1 MANIY
6 ISYQR
11 SDQSFVTTLAQRLKS
26 EGHNLGYDI
35 DTLSAG
41 TDWRSA
47 LDQRLKSAEVFIV
60 VISENTT
67 QSQYVLTEVGAA
79 RAYASESG
87 RMLIVPLIIDHSPP
101 PLALQDIH
109 AIIQPDKNL
118 DEICQKIETAVSVF
132 IGRRAAIEIEASEV
146 AQKLQTNAADYIKI
160 AIDSL
165 AGLEVRDRRLG
176 YLWYS
181 LGFLS
186 LLIGIGFGL
195 LGLASASEQ
204 TALPSQNLVLAALKA
219 LLVIGLLGACAKY
232 AFTLGKSYASEALKC
247 SDRIHAIRFGEF
259 YLRAFGEKT
268 QWTELKEVFQHW
280 NIDRSSSFSGM
291 DASSFDPKFIESIV
305 EFAKLFPSR
314 SVNK

>member
-11 SDQSFVTTLAQRLKS
+11 SDQPFVMDLAQRLKS
-26 EGHNLGYDI
+26 EGHVLGYDV
-35 DTLSAG
+35 DTLSPG
-41 TDWRSA
+41 TDWRAA
-47 LDQRLKSAEVFIV
+47 LDQRLKSAEIFIV

-87 RMLIVPLIIDHSPP
+87 RMLIVPVIIDDSPP
-101 PLALQDIH
+101 PLALQNIQ
-109 AIIQPDKNL
+109 AIIQPDQNL
-118 DEICQKIETAVSVF
+118 DEICRKIEAAISVF
-132 IGRRAAIEIEASEV
+132 IGRRAAIDVEASEV
-146 AQKLQTNAADYIKI
+146 AQKLQTNAADYIKV

-176 YLWYS
+176 YLWYF

-186 LLIGIGFGL
+186 LLVGIAFGL
-195 LGLASASEQ
+195 LGLAAASQQ
-204 TALPSQNLVLAALKA
+204 TALPIESLILAALKA
-219 LLVIGLLGACAKY
+219 LLVVGLLGACAKY

-259 YLRAFGEKT
+259 YLRAFGDKT
-268 QWTELKEVFQHW
+268 QWAELKEVFQHW
-280 NIDRSSSFSGM
+280 NIDRSSSFSSL
-291 DASSFDPKFIESIV
+291 DASSFDPRFIESIV

-314 SVNK
+314 GVSK

>member
-11 SDQSFVTTLAQRLKS
+11 SDQPFVMELAQRLKN
-26 EGHNLGYDI
+26 EGHTLGYDV
-35 DTLSAG
+35 DALSPG
-41 TDWRSA
+41 TDWRA
-47 LDQRLKSAEVFIV
+47 VLDQRLKAAEVFIV
-60 VISENTT
+60 VISESTSK
-67 QSQYVLTEVGAA
+67 SQYVLTEVGAA

-87 RMLIVPLIIDHSPP
+87 RMLIVPLIIDESPP
-101 PLALQDIH
+101 PLALQNIQ

-118 DEICQKIETAVSVF
+118 DEICHKIETAVSAF
-132 IGRRAAIEIEASEV
+132 IGRRAAIDIEVSEV
-146 AQKLQTNAADYIKI
+146 AKKLQTNAADYIKI

-181 LGFLS
+181 LGFFS
-186 LLIGIGFGL
+186 LLIGISFGL
-195 LGLASASEQ
+195 FGLAATSQQ
-204 TALPSQNLVLAALKA
+204 TALPIESLILAVLKA

-232 AFTLGKSYASEALKC
+232 VFTLGKSYASEALKC

-268 QWTELKEVFQHW
+268 QWIELKEVFQHW
-280 NIDRSSSFSGM
+280 NIDRTSSFSGI
-291 DASSFDPKFIESIV
+291 DASSFDPRFIESIV
-305 EFAKLFPSR
+305 EFARLIPSKNA
-314 SVNK
+314 SK